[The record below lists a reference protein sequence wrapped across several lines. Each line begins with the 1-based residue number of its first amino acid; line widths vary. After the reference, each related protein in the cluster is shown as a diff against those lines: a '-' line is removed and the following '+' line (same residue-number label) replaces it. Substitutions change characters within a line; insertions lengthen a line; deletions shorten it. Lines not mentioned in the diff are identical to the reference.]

1 MYNQSVK
8 DREDNFITYRDVRT
22 FKSIHT
28 GQESCLGNKK
38 WLEMMDVEPKNPN
51 SKQLLDQF
59 FEFWASA
66 KENDDQIEFN
76 VNFWFNTRK

>member
-51 SKQLLDQF
+51 SKQLLD
-59 FEFWASA
+59 
-66 KENDDQIEFN
+66 
-76 VNFWFNTRK
+76 